1 MMEKIKSLLACA
13 LFHDILK
20 PLGILSK
27 ILQEEELCVV
37 RGIEAFL
44 RTKKSLE
51 ELKARISKILQL
63 SRKCYDG
70 FNKKMLP
77 IAAV

>member
-1 MMEKIKSLLACA
+1 MFYDGLACA

-27 ILQEEELCVV
+27 ILQQEELCVV
-37 RGIEAFL
+37 RAIEAFL

-51 ELKARISKILQL
+51 ELKTKDFKDFPTVKKVLGRI
-63 SRKCYDG
+63 
-70 FNKKMLP
+70 
-77 IAAV
+77 